1 MAQTRE
7 EIAAYKTAYYQKI
20 KALGK
25 TKVYQQRDRTKNR
38 DKRNERMKDW
48 HARHKEH
55 DLAYAKELYKTPKRK
70 AQCAVWSKEYREENK
85 KKIATRNKKWREE
98 NKEKLKV
105 KRAAYYQA
113 NKDKI
118 KTKVKAYTQTIAG
131 KTSAKKA
138 RDKIRSTKHGQL
150 RHNISSAVR
159 LKLLNH
165 GGKKYRA
172 SIDKVLP
179 FKIEDLVT
187 RLESMFKPG
196 MTWENYGDWHVDHIK
211 PDISFKYT
219 SVNEPEFAKSWALD
233 NLQPLW
239 ANENYS
245 KGSK

>member
-1 MAQTRE
+1 MSKE
-7 EIAAYKTAYYQKI
+7 EKAKKQHERYLKYKASGATKIYQKRNRI
-20 KALGK
+20 
-25 TKVYQQRDRTKNR
+25 KNR
-38 DKRNERMKDW
+38 ETRNAAMKDW
-48 HARHKEH
+48 HSKNKKHEEK
-55 DLAYAKELYKTPKRK
+55 YAKEYEKTPERK
-70 AQCAVWSKEYREENK
+70 AQHAKFSKGYRKKHKEELSSYHS
-85 KKIATRNKKWREE
+85 KWREE